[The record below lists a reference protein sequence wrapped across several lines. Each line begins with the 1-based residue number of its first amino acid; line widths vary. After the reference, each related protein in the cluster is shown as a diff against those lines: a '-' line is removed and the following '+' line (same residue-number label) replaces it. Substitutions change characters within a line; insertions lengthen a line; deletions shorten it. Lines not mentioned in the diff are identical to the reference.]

1 MYLMNQNRTIFIAS
15 IYLFFTTLFWA
26 GNFIVG
32 KTASINEIPPISL
45 NFYRWLVAWF
55 ILLPFTYK
63 ELIEKKEY
71 ILKNTGIFVILGI
84 TAVSIFNSAL
94 FYSLQFTQVI
104 TGVLMI
110 SVVPVM
116 IIFFSALLKIE
127 KTNIFQIFG
136 VALSLTG
143 VVLIITKADI
153 QILKN
158 LDFNKGD
165 LTMLIA
171 MFSWSI
177 YSALLKKKKY
187 QLSQITLLQVVI
199 GFGVIIL
206 IPFYFIDIRIGN
218 EIKFDIP
225 FFLILTYVILF
236 PGLISFFLW
245 IKGVGLIG
253 ANRAGVY
260 LHLMPIL
267 GAIMAMMIFDEKI
280 LFYHFVGAIFI
291 VSGIVLSN
299 RKKLNA

>member
-1 MYLMNQNRTIFIAS
+1 MNQNRTIYIAS
-15 IYLFFTTLFWA
+15 IYLFCATLFWA

-45 NFYRWLVAWF
+45 NFYRWLIAWF
-55 ILLPFTYK
+55 ILLPFTFK
-63 ELIEKKEY
+63 ELIEKKNY
-71 ILKNTGIFVILGI
+71 ILKNIKIFIILGI

-110 SVVPVM
+110 STVPVM

-127 KTNIFQIFG
+127 RTNIFQIMG
-136 VALSLTG
+136 LALSLTG
-143 VVLIITKADI
+143 VVLIITKADLE
-153 QILKN
+153 ILKN
-158 LDFNKGD
+158 LNFNRGD

-187 QLSQITLLQVVI
+187 ELSQITLLQVVI
-199 GFGVIIL
+199 GFGVIVL
-206 IPFYFIDIRIGN
+206 IPFYFIDINIGN
-218 EIKFDIP
+218 IIKVDKT
-225 FFLILTYVILF
+225 FFLTLTYVIFF
-236 PGLISFFLW
+236 PGILSFFLW
-245 IKGVGLIG
+245 IKGVALIG

-267 GAIMAMMIFDEKI
+267 GAIMAMIIFGEKI
-280 LFYHFVGAIFI
+280 MLYHFLGAIFI
-291 VSGIVLSN
+291 VAGITLSN
-299 RKKLNA
+299 KKIRKNA

>member
-1 MYLMNQNRTIFIAS
+1 MNENRTIYLAS
-15 IYLFFTTLFWA
+15 IYLFCATLFWA
-26 GNFIVG
+26 GNFIIG

-45 NFYRWLVAWF
+45 NFYRWLIAWF

-63 ELIEKKEY
+63 EIIEKKEY
-71 ILKNTGIFVILGI
+71 ILKNLGIFIILGI

-127 KTNIFQIFG
+127 KTNIFQILG

-143 VVLIITKADI
+143 VVFIITKADI
-153 QILKN
+153 EILKN

-187 QLSQITLLQVVI
+187 ELSQITLLQVVI

-206 IPFYFIDIRIGN
+206 IPLYFIDINIGN
-218 EIKFDIP
+218 KIKFDMP
-225 FFLILTYVILF
+225 FFLILTYVVFF

-267 GAIMAMMIFDEKI
+267 GAIMAMIIFDEKI
-280 LFYHFVGAIFI
+280 MFYHFVGAIFI
-291 VSGIVLSN
+291 ILGIVLSN

>member
-1 MYLMNQNRTIFIAS
+1 MNLNRTIYLAS
-15 IYLFFTTLFWA
+15 IYLFCATLFWA

-45 NFYRWLVAWF
+45 NLYRWLIAWF
-55 ILLPFTYK
+55 VLLPFTYK
-63 ELIEKKEY
+63 ELIQKKKY
-71 ILKNTGIFVILGI
+71 ILKNFGIFIILGM

-94 FYSLQFTQVI
+94 FYSLKFTQVI

-143 VVLIITKADI
+143 VVFIITKADI
-153 QILKN
+153 EILKN
-158 LDFNKGD
+158 LDFNRGD

-187 QLSQITLLQVVI
+187 ELSQITLLQVVI

-206 IPFYFIDIRIGN
+206 IPFYFIDINIGN
-218 EIKFDIP
+218 EIKFDMP
-225 FFLILTYVILF
+225 FFLILTYVIFF

-267 GAIMAMMIFDEKI
+267 GAIMAMIIFDEKI
-280 LFYHFVGAIFI
+280 MFYHFVGAILI
-291 VSGIVLSN
+291 VSGIFLSN
-299 RKKLNA
+299 RKKLND

>member
-1 MYLMNQNRTIFIAS
+1 MNENRTIYLAS
-15 IYLFFTTLFWA
+15 IYLFCATLFWA
-26 GNFIVG
+26 GNFIIG
-32 KTASINEIPPISL
+32 KAASINEIPPISL
-45 NFYRWLVAWF
+45 NLYRWLIAWF
-55 ILLPFTYK
+55 VLLPFTYK
-63 ELIEKKEY
+63 ELIQKKKY
-71 ILKNTGIFVILGI
+71 ILKNFGIFIILGM

-94 FYSLQFTQVI
+94 FYSLKFTQVI

-143 VVLIITKADI
+143 VVFIITKADI
-153 QILKN
+153 EILKN
-158 LDFNKGD
+158 LDFNRGD

-187 QLSQITLLQVVI
+187 ELSQITLLQVVI

-206 IPFYFIDIRIGN
+206 IPFYFIDINIGN
-218 EIKFDIP
+218 EIKFDMP
-225 FFLILTYVILF
+225 FFLILIYVIFF

-267 GAIMAMMIFDEKI
+267 GAIMAMIIFDEKI
-280 LFYHFVGAIFI
+280 MFYHFVGAIFI
-291 VSGIVLSN
+291 ISGIFLSN
-299 RKKLNA
+299 RKKIK

>member
-1 MYLMNQNRTIFIAS
+1 MNENRKIYLAS
-15 IYLFFTTLFWA
+15 IYLFCATLFWA
-26 GNFIVG
+26 GNFIIG

-45 NFYRWLVAWF
+45 NFYRWLIAWL

-63 ELIEKKEY
+63 EIIEKKEY
-71 ILKNTGIFVILGI
+71 ILKNLGIFIILGI

-94 FYSLQFTQVI
+94 FYSLKFTQVI

-127 KTNIFQIFG
+127 KTNIFQILG

-143 VVLIITKADI
+143 VVFIITKADI
-153 QILKN
+153 EILKN

-187 QLSQITLLQVVI
+187 ELSQITLLQVVI

-206 IPFYFIDIRIGN
+206 IPFFFIDISIGN
-218 EIKFDIP
+218 EIKFDMP
-225 FFLILTYVILF
+225 FFLILTYVVFF

-267 GAIMAMMIFDEKI
+267 GAIMAMIIFDEKI
-280 LFYHFVGAIFI
+280 MFYHFVGAIFI
-291 VSGIVLSN
+291 ILGIILSN
-299 RKKLNA
+299 RKKINA